1 MEESR
6 NSILEVSFE
15 KSVSKLIRKIY
26 GSFLYNNR
34 LHEETFNDRVT
45 SAKQKYRTFH
55 ELRSPMGG

>member
-26 GSFLYNNR
+26 GSFLYNNH
-34 LHEETFNDRVT
+34 LHEETFNDPRHQRQT
-45 SAKQKYRTFH
+45 EIQDFS
-55 ELRSPMGG
+55 